1 MYKHTIFFYIRR
13 MNLSIHTVIACPRNS
28 AGGITQGQT
37 MEVRGNAVKNL
48 KVGEHVAPVDEFT

>member
-1 MYKHTIFFYIRR
+1 